1 MSIDALLVQYLTT
14 YMMPDKGDPQS
25 KDWEKE
31 HLQWN
36 NAINYIQGNLAVNG
50 DFTLWLRDKFNDQA
64 TADAFIDSFNEFIK
78 GDQNE
83 KG

>member
-1 MSIDALLVQYLTT
+1 
-14 YMMPDKGDPQS
+14 MMPDKGNPQS
-25 KDWEKE
+25 KDWKEE
-31 HLQWN
+31 HLWWN

-64 TADAFIDSFNEFIK
+64 TANAFIDSFNEFIK

-83 KG
+83 KET

>member
-1 MSIDALLVQYLTT
+1 MSIDRLLIQYLETFIT
-14 YMMPDKGDPQS
+14 QRDAGEISNDYL
-25 KDWEKE
+25 W
-31 HLQWN
+31 WN
-36 NAINYIQGNLAVNG
+36 NAIIFIQEGLAVNG